1 MRLLARKTD
10 KKDAVLLAG
19 WRNCRKG
26 RRVRN
31 RGVISR
37 MAIREEEVALGK
49 EELFPCTLDVFEL
62 FSFDRVLAAGIS
74 SN

>member
-1 MRLLARKTD
+1 
-10 KKDAVLLAG
+10 
-19 WRNCRKG
+19 
-26 RRVRN
+26 VRN